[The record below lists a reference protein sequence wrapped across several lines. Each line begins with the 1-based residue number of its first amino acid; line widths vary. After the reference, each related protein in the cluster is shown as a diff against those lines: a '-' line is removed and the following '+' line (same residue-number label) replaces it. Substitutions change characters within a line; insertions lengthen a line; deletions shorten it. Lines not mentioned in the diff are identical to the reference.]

1 MTEMILQDSLANTQ
15 LDKVP
20 RGRYIVDPIHTRVLF
35 GVSHFGISTFFGEF
49 TGVAGTLQFDP
60 AVLREAR
67 FEVSIPVDAIYTSSR
82 VLDEELKGIDWLD
95 AKRFPTVTFVSE
107 AVTRQGD
114 GVLAVK
120 GMLTLHGVTKEV
132 ALLATFHGSG
142 INPVKDVYT
151 IGFDI
156 TGRFRRSDFGV
167 THSLPLIGDE
177 LQLTAGIALELSRV
191 EA

>member
-1 MTEMILQDSLANTQ
+1 MTESLLQDSLANTQ
-15 LDKVP
+15 LDKVR
-20 RGRYIVDPIHTRVLF
+20 RGRYAIDPIHTRVLF

-49 TGVAGTLQFDP
+49 IGVEGTLQFDP
-60 AVLREAR
+60 ATLSETR
-67 FEVSIPVDAIYTSSR
+67 FEVSIPVDKIYTSSR
-82 VLDEELKGIDWLD
+82 VLDEELKGIDWLH
-95 AKRFPTVTFVSE
+95 AERFPTVTFVSE

-114 GVLAVK
+114 GELAVR
-120 GMLTLHGVTKEV
+120 GALTLHGVTKQV
-132 ALLATFHGSG
+132 GLVATFHGSG
-142 INPVKDVYT
+142 INPVRDVYT

-156 TGRFRRSDFGV
+156 RGRFRRSDFGV

>member
-1 MTEMILQDSLANTQ
+1 MTELILQDSLANTQ
-15 LDKVP
+15 IDKVP

-60 AVLREAR
+60 AVLREVR

-95 AKRFPTVTFVSE
+95 AERFPTVTFVSE

-114 GVLAVK
+114 GDLAVK
-120 GMLTLHGVTKEV
+120 GALTLHGVTKQV
-132 ALLATFHGSG
+132 GLAATFHGSG

-156 TGRFRRSDFGV
+156 RGRFRRSDFGV
-167 THSLPLIGDE
+167 THSLPLIGDD
-177 LQLTAGIALELSRV
+177 LQLIASIALELSPV

>member
-1 MTEMILQDSLANTQ
+1 MPEMILQDSLANTQ
-15 LDKVP
+15 LDKVQ
-20 RGRYIVDPIHTRVLF
+20 RGQ
-35 GVSHFGISTFFGEF
+35 G
-49 TGVAGTLQFDP
+49 ALQFDP
-60 AVLREAR
+60 AKVSETRL
-67 FEVSIPVDAIYTSSR
+67 EVSIPVDEIYTSSR

-107 AVTRQGD
+107 VVTRQDD

-120 GMLTLHGVTKEV
+120 GALTLHGVTKQV
-132 ALLATFHGSG
+132 ALVTTFHGSG

-156 TGRFRRSDFGV
+156 SGRFRRSDFGV

>member
-1 MTEMILQDSLANTQ
+1 MTESVLQDSLANTQ
-15 LDKVP
+15 LDNVQ
-20 RGRYIVDPIHTRVLF
+20 RGRYVVDPIHTRLLF

-49 TGVAGTLQFDP
+49 TGVDGTLQFDP
-60 AVLREAR
+60 SKLSETR
-67 FEVSIPVDAIYTSSR
+67 FEVSIPVDAIYTSSPA
-82 VLDEELKGIDWLD
+82 LDDELKGIDWLD

-114 GVLAVK
+114 GALAVK
-120 GMLTLHGVTKEV
+120 GALTLHGVTKEV
-132 ALLATFHGSG
+132 ALVATFHGSG

-156 TGRFRRSDFGV
+156 SGRFRRSDFGV

-177 LQLTAGIALELSRV
+177 LQLTAGVAFELSRA